1 MANRN
6 DDDEKI
12 RKVSI
17 IRGLQQTIHF
27 LEMALSSLESDF
39 QKEFPVEGLS
49 ANDPAKP
56 FTTKGARELR
66 DFL

>member
-39 QKEFPVEGLS
+39 QKEFPAEGLHP
-49 ANDPAKP
+49 NDPKKP
-56 FTTKGARELR
+56 ESPSPARELR

>member
-1 MANRN
+1 MANPTN
-6 DDDEKI
+6 DDEKI
-12 RKVSI
+12 RRASI
-17 IRGLQQTIHF
+17 IRGLQQAIHF

-39 QKEFPVEGLS
+39 QKEFPAERLS